1 MTTNDFSMQELQ
13 IGGGLDLIRGQSV
26 NLDEAWALI
35 STCSEWLRDIGMDHW
50 DKYYTRKMVEEKI
63 KGQELYLAYRE
74 GELVGT
80 VTLDTNP
87 VSYYEPNDLETFEDP
102 KAEAMYVTALAVYP
116 DMQKQGIA
124 GNLMK
129 FAEESAKERN
139 IPYIRFDCRESY
151 GELVEFYKKRGYGVV
166 GRFTDPSDNDEPYLL
181 MEKKINE

>member
-1 MTTNDFSMQELQ
+1 MIKFLIMTTNDFSMQELQ

-80 VTLDTNP
+80 VRSEGRGDVCYGFGSLPRYAKTRD
-87 VSYYEPNDLETFEDP
+87 SREPNE
-102 KAEAMYVTALAVYP
+102 V
-116 DMQKQGIA
+116 
-124 GNLMK
+124 
-129 FAEESAKERN
+129 
-139 IPYIRFDCRESY
+139 CRRI
-151 GELVEFYKKRGYGVV
+151 G
-166 GRFTDPSDNDEPYLL
+166 
-181 MEKKINE
+181 